1 MEEVRDVF
9 ARIVKITRVLNQMV
23 DCVVDGGW
31 VMAPNVSSRPDVG
44 CNAII
49 PLSSPS
55 LLYLKLHPYDSAYH
69 GQIVHGTFDKDY
81 AKP

>member
-1 MEEVRDVF
+1 
-9 ARIVKITRVLNQMV
+9 
-23 DCVVDGGW
+23 
-31 VMAPNVSSRPDVG
+31 MAPNVSSRPDVG

>member
-1 MEEVRDVF
+1 
-9 ARIVKITRVLNQMV
+9 V
-23 DCVVDGGW
+23 DGGWWMVDGGW